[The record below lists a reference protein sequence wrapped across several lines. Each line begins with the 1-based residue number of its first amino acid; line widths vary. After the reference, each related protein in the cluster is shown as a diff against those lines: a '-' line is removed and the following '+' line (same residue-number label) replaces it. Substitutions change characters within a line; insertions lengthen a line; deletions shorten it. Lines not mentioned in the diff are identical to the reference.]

1 LPPTTAANRSIW
13 ELGGLVT
20 LELLLQL
27 LHQLGDVGDE
37 LLVPATPPQ
46 SGHFLR
52 GVRLWPVGACRPNR
66 DVRHFAI
73 GSSQSTG
80 ATWFRRHASQP
91 ATPGNRVRERGKG
104 WNASRRQIGRSRCAL
119 KRRGVTPDPLATANK
134 GREAREERS
143 GISGLPL
150 YVAIA
155 AIALW
160 AVFVVVMF
168 LLSDSGETRWTRAV
182 YIFGSVEAIA
192 FAAAGALF
200 GVTVQR
206 ERVDRA
212 EKKADANEKDAAS
225 GRALAAVNLAD
236 GGQVVD
242 QDGESRY
249 EAFGAED
256 ARDADVRRRHAEAAR
271 RLFPDL

>member
-1 LPPTTAANRSIW
+1 MTEPAETNNETA
-13 ELGGLVT
+13 ET
-20 LELLLQL
+20 
-27 LHQLGDVGDE
+27 
-37 LLVPATPPQ
+37 
-46 SGHFLR
+46 
-52 GVRLWPVGACRPNR
+52 
-66 DVRHFAI
+66 
-73 GSSQSTG
+73 
-80 ATWFRRHASQP
+80 
-91 ATPGNRVRERGKG
+91 
-104 WNASRRQIGRSRCAL
+104 
-119 KRRGVTPDPLATANK
+119 
-134 GREAREERS
+134 REERS

-155 AIALW
+155 AIVLW

-206 ERVDRA
+206 ERVERA
-212 EKKADANEKDAAS
+212 EHRADTNEKDAAS

-236 GGQVVD
+236 GGQIVD
-242 QDGESRY
+242 NDGTSRW
-249 EAFGAED
+249 EAFGSGD
-256 ARDADVRRRHAEAAR
+256 APDADVRRRHADAAR

>member
-1 LPPTTAANRSIW
+1 MVALVYQAQPVTDARIKTQASEQAGERAIERAQLFNPWDVKAAGHAHSELARRASGVDPWQATTGPVPAERQPRKPSRAAGLTQALARQMAEMAAVRGRRARGYTRGGDVMADPTTTANQ
-13 ELGGLVT
+13 E
-20 LELLLQL
+20 
-27 LHQLGDVGDE
+27 
-37 LLVPATPPQ
+37 
-46 SGHFLR
+46 
-52 GVRLWPVGACRPNR
+52 
-66 DVRHFAI
+66 
-73 GSSQSTG
+73 G
-80 ATWFRRHASQP
+80 AT
-91 ATPGNRVRERGKG
+91 
-104 WNASRRQIGRSRCAL
+104 
-119 KRRGVTPDPLATANK
+119 
-134 GREAREERS
+134 REERS
-143 GISGLPL
+143 GIGGLPL

-155 AIALW
+155 AIVLW

-168 LLSDSGETRWTRAV
+168 LLSDSNETQWTRVV

-200 GVTVQR
+200 GITVQR
-206 ERVDRA
+206 ERVERA

-236 GGQVVD
+236 GGQIVD

-256 ARDADVRRRHAEAAR
+256 APDADVRRRHAEAAR

>member
-1 LPPTTAANRSIW
+1 MADPTT
-13 ELGGLVT
+13 
-20 LELLLQL
+20 
-27 LHQLGDVGDE
+27 
-37 LLVPATPPQ
+37 
-46 SGHFLR
+46 
-52 GVRLWPVGACRPNR
+52 
-66 DVRHFAI
+66 
-73 GSSQSTG
+73 
-80 ATWFRRHASQP
+80 
-91 ATPGNRVRERGKG
+91 
-104 WNASRRQIGRSRCAL
+104 
-119 KRRGVTPDPLATANK
+119 TANQK
-134 GREAREERS
+134 NDTREERS

-155 AIALW
+155 AIVLW

-168 LLSDSGETRWTRAV
+168 LLSDSGETQWTRVV

-206 ERVDRA
+206 ERVERA

-236 GGQVVD
+236 GGKIVD

-249 EAFGAED
+249 EAFGADD
-256 ARDADVRRRHAEAAR
+256 APDADVRRRHAEAAR